1 MQQGGSTD
9 TYILQSLLFLN
20 PGTLMERK
28 RDVYIMCKILKFCTN
43 SSAKSYQCK
52 YSVSQVLKNRQNDNE
67 EVGALL
73 REVINF
79 PSIRGKFTSIHP
91 DLRAEGIMRV
101 EVRDE
106 GLHFVRFLPSTDGS
120 TREEARGDSIN
131 SFRGFDG

>member
-1 MQQGGSTD
+1 MVSISEGE
-9 TYILQSLLFLN
+9 N
-20 PGTLMERK
+20 E
-28 RDVYIMCKILKFCTN
+28 KI
-43 SSAKSYQCK
+43 
-52 YSVSQVLKNRQNDNE
+52 
-67 EVGALL
+67 GALL

-120 TREEARGDSIN
+120 TREEARDDGMH
-131 SFRGFDG
+131 FFGGFDG

>member
-1 MQQGGSTD
+1 ML
-9 TYILQSLLFLN
+9 LQN
-20 PGTLMERK
+20 RER
-28 RDVYIMCKILKFCTN
+28 
-43 SSAKSYQCK
+43 
-52 YSVSQVLKNRQNDNE
+52 DNE
-67 EVGALL
+67 EIGALL

-120 TREEARGDSIN
+120 TREEVKDDGRHCYGD
-131 SFRGFDG
+131 FDGEFL

>member
-1 MQQGGSTD
+1 MR
-9 TYILQSLLFLN
+9 
-20 PGTLMERK
+20 RK
-28 RDVYIMCKILKFCTN
+28 RDVYVMCKILKFCTN

-52 YSVSQVLKNRQNDNE
+52 YSVDQVLQNRERDNE
-67 EVGALL
+67 EIGALL

-120 TREEARGDSIN
+120 TREEVKDDGRH
-131 SFRGFDG
+131 FDGEFL

>member
-9 TYILQSLLFLN
+9 TYILQSLMFLDSA
-20 PGTLMERK
+20 TLMARK
-28 RDVYIMCKILKFCTN
+28 RDVYVMCKILKFCTN

-52 YSVSQVLKNRQNDNE
+52 YSVGQVLRNRERDNE
-67 EVGALL
+67 EIGALL

>member
-9 TYILQSLLFLN
+9 TYTFQSLLFLD
-20 PGTLMERK
+20 PATLMERK

-52 YSVSQVLKNRQNDNE
+52 YSVDQVLRNRERDNE
-67 EVGALL
+67 EIGALL

-79 PSIRGKFTSIHP
+79 PSIQGKFTSIHP